1 MAALGGVIETA
12 GWLAFPTGSVAWAE
26 PTSPAASVAVA
37 LIVAVPAAPKAYDAF
52 SESAGFEGLV
62 SESIRTH
69 VLPLSMETSIATD
82 ASGLPPG
89 AAEADAGARTV
100 TSGGGA
106 GARPTGPPP
115 PAFRASVEIALT
127 GFLATE
133 LWLNQNRNV

>member
-69 VLPLSMETSIATD
+69 VLPLSMETSIA
-82 ASGLPPG
+82 
-89 AAEADAGARTV
+89 ADAGARTV